1 MTLAIQ
7 SSISLTIRE
16 RYQKYNSQS
25 VKIVE
30 NTYNWGL
37 ELGASLGV
45 GVRIVIWVM
54 LAGYILTIGSLL
66 GVLLGWLS
74 TCVLFWVLFSV
85 SSVEGDKI
93 EKWKKYFKLKS
104 LQTFLKYQFAQN

>member
-1 MTLAIQ
+1 MW
-7 SSISLTIRE
+7 
-16 RYQKYNSQS
+16 KYNSQS

-30 NTYNWGL
+30 NTYNWGF
-37 ELGASLGV
+37 ELGASLEV
-45 GVRIVIWVM
+45 GVQIVICVM
-54 LAGYILTIGSLL
+54 AGYIFTIGSLL

-93 EKWKKYFKLKS
+93 EKWKKYFKSKS